1 MTRIFQNLKTCNT
14 CTPANISKQT
24 PAKAAHLQA
33 NTDLQENSRPFHSFA
48 CNCYPY
54 TMFEYNTEKKYF
66 LSIVHKNAPQTAWA
80 HRILSEQADKQIT
93 KSHKRIHSLRFPKPT
108 SHKRFHSLSNPA
120 ILHGTSHG

>member
-1 MTRIFQNLKTCNT
+1 MMRIFQNLKTCNT

-54 TMFEYNTEKKYF
+54 TMFEYNTEKKIFFEYCAQECTT
-66 LSIVHKNAPQTAWA
+66 NRMGPQDPERASGQA
-80 HRILSEQADKQIT
+80 NNQISQAD
-93 KSHKRIHSLRFPKPT
+93 P
-108 SHKRFHSLSNPA
+108 
-120 ILHGTSHG
+120 